1 MNNNEFIK
9 KGIVENESESN
20 TVKTASDEVIDGV
33 KLCKLGCKCKCKAN
47 TGKEGTK
54 NENNQ

>member
-20 TVKTASDEVIDGV
+20 IVKTASDEVMDKV
-33 KLCKLGCKCKCKAN
+33 KLCKLGCKCRCRTN
-47 TGKEGTK
+47 NSKEETK
-54 NENNQ
+54 NENSQ